1 MNATRRRC
9 CALVG
14 SCFPAAILGLA
25 TLLAAG
31 TVHAQGARLPKLG
44 VVWFTSAAAAAP
56 YETAFKEGLRSL
68 GYVEGRSID
77 IITRYADGRP
87 ERLPALIAEEVSQQV
102 DVLFLSSR
110 ALPVAKERVGR
121 IPVVSAG
128 YSDPVAEGF
137 AASLAKPGGNFT
149 GLSWST
155 SLTTKK
161 RMELAREV
169 LPGLRRIGLLFDPLD
184 EQTRIEVKDARAAA
198 IELGL
203 ELHEFEL
210 NASDPASSL
219 DAIGRAKPQAL
230 FVSDFPLATHHRDR
244 ICAYALANRIPLFS
258 ESYIFADAGAMVAF
272 GADGVDL
279 FRRGASYVDRILK
292 GAKAGELPIEQP
304 DRFLLIANQKTAS
317 EIGVR
322 IPDVVI
328 FRADRVIR

>member
-1 MNATRRRC
+1 MRTRF
-9 CALVG
+9 L
-14 SCFPAAILGLA
+14 AAILGFA
-25 TLLAAG
+25 ALLAA
-31 TVHAQGARLPKLG
+31 VAADAQGSRLPKLG
-44 VVWFTSAAAAAP
+44 VVWFTSASAAAP

-68 GYVEGRSID
+68 GYAEGRNLEVV
-77 IITRYADGRP
+77 TRYADGHA
-87 ERLPALIAEEVSQQV
+87 ERLPSLISEEVSQQV
-102 DVLFLSSR
+102 DVLFVSSR
-110 ALPVAKERVGR
+110 ALPVAKERAGR

-169 LPGLRRIGLLFDPLD
+169 LPGLRTIGLLFDPTD
-184 EQTRIEVKDARAAA
+184 PQTRLEVKDARVAAL
-198 IELGL
+198 ELGL
-203 ELHEFEL
+203 ELREFEL
-210 NASDPASSL
+210 NASDPALGL
-219 DAIGRAKPQAL
+219 DAVGRAKLQAL
-230 FVSDFPLATHHRDR
+230 FVSDFPLATQHRDR
-244 ICAYALANRIPLFS
+244 ICAYTVANRIPLFA
-258 ESYIFADAGAMVAF
+258 ESYSFANAGAMVAF

-292 GAKAGELPIEQP
+292 GAKAGDLPIEQP
-304 DRFLLIANQKTAS
+304 DRFLLIANQKVAS